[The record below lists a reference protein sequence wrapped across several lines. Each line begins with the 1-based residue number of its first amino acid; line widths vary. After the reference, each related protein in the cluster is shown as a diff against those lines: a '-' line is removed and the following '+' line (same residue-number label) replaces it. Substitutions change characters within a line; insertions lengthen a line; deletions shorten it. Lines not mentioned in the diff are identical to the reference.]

1 MPRQGLRGDILDEM
15 FVASTASKGMDSS
28 QSRVKI
34 QSDKDVA
41 QNMDENQN
49 CVVYVQFK
57 YNMQLWDARCD
68 VVNYL

>member
-1 MPRQGLRGDILDEM
+1 MPRQGVRGDILDEM

-34 QSDKDVA
+34 RSDKDVA

-49 CVVYVQFK
+49 CVCTV
-57 YNMQLWDARCD
+57 
-68 VVNYL
+68 